1 MATGKTKGVDH
12 KYIGSITPKQLQR
25 LTLQVQA
32 AMLDIEKEIAKAT
45 KGIDP
50 TREQDI
56 QFAVANL
63 VSKWHSGEKKAPQSV
78 FKLNL
83 LLRAA
88 PDKESRGLQIAST
101 VLLPKKH
108 GWAGPLGHLIPRTPW
123 GNIDK
128 HGQKLSISGKRDF
141 TKTLLVNKNLIGNPQ
156 GIYETLDK
164 LNKLHRT
171 LNDIQG
177 TKYSQNIDTTVLKEY
192 GIKLDANKGSMTPV
206 NAYYLS
212 SRDLSLKG
220 AHIVDRDNEREA
232 FKTEFPLEYAAN
244 PGKFRYNLDQRNFYS
259 KRRPENNNNVEGNQY
274 GPLNTINGKYKKGD
288 FRGNWRKGEE
298 VWTGR
303 GSGRSVHQA
312 NADTRALLIKKGANA
327 RQVNLLS
334 NDDLSRYRISG
345 GLESKGRLQLLGDN
359 RVTLKLDKNRQFNSG
374 DYGITNDM
382 SGNQHSTVLPKVEEV
397 PKKEELTINNKK
409 TNKESNV
416 YSGPGSKFLKD
427 LSATFD

>member
-12 KYIGSITPKQLQR
+12 KYIGSLTPKQLQR

-177 TKYSQNIDTTVLKEY
+177 TKYSQNIDINILSEY
-192 GIKLDANKGSMTPV
+192 GIKVK
-206 NAYYLS
+206 
-212 SRDLSLKG
+212 
-220 AHIVDRDNEREA
+220 ERV
-232 FKTEFPLEYAAN
+232 PLIIE
-244 PGKFRYNLDQRNFYS
+244 P
-259 KRRPENNNNVEGNQY
+259 
-274 GPLNTINGKYKKGD
+274 T
-288 FRGNWRKGEE
+288 
-298 VWTGR
+298 
-303 GSGRSVHQA
+303 
-312 NADTRALLIKKGANA
+312 
-327 RQVNLLS
+327 
-334 NDDLSRYRISG
+334 
-345 GLESKGRLQLLGDN
+345 
-359 RVTLKLDKNRQFNSG
+359 
-374 DYGITNDM
+374 
-382 SGNQHSTVLPKVEEV
+382 
-397 PKKEELTINNKK
+397 
-409 TNKESNV
+409 
-416 YSGPGSKFLKD
+416 
-427 LSATFD
+427 